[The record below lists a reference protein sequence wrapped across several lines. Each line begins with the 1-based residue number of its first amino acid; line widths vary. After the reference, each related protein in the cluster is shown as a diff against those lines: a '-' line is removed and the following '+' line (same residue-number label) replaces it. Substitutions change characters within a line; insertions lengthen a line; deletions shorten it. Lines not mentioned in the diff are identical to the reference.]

1 MLHLLFILETGTTRE
16 RRTIIMK
23 NKLLD
28 WEQENYDKLRA
39 ALGIDVTEKEDRTL
53 RWLAGWDHTTIE
65 NLVSIFQRTRG
76 RD

>member
-1 MLHLLFILETGTTRE
+1 
-16 RRTIIMK
+16 MK

-53 RWLAGWDHTTIE
+53 RWLAGWDHATIE
-65 NLVSIFQRTRG
+65 NLVSISQRTRG

>member
-1 MLHLLFILETGTTRE
+1 
-16 RRTIIMK
+16 MK

-53 RWLAGWDHTTIE
+53 RWLAGWDHITIE
-65 NLVSIFQRTRG
+65 NLVSIFQRTKG

>member
-1 MLHLLFILETGTTRE
+1 MKLDYLEYQDLSDALISGLHSARRFAKTSLDEDE
-16 RRTIIMK
+16 RK
-23 NKLLD
+23 Y
-28 WEQENYDKLRA
+28 WE
-39 ALGIDVTEKEDRTL
+39 EKEDRTL

>member
-1 MLHLLFILETGTTRE
+1 
-16 RRTIIMK
+16 MK

-53 RWLAGWDHTTIE
+53 R
-65 NLVSIFQRTRG
+65 
-76 RD
+76 

>member
-1 MLHLLFILETGTTRE
+1 
-16 RRTIIMK
+16 MK

-28 WEQENYDKLRA
+28 WEQENYDKLKA

-53 RWLAGWDHTTIE
+53 RWLAGWDHITIE
-65 NLVSIFQRTRG
+65 NLVSIFQRTKG

>member
-1 MLHLLFILETGTTRE
+1 
-16 RRTIIMK
+16 MK

-53 RWLAGWDHTTIE
+53 RWLAGWDHTTIK

-76 RD
+76 RE